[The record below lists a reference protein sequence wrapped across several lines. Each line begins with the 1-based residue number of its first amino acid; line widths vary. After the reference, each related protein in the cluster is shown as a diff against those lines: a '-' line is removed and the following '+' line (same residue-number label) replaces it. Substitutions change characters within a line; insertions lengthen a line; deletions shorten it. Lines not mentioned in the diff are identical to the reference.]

1 MLLDREEEEQGTM
14 HTAAGGRRQAGGLL
28 TDYIA
33 IAGAFNAA
41 VAARCF
47 MMLCTQRPT
56 YIVER
61 WVV

>member
-41 VAARCF
+41 VA
-47 MMLCTQRPT
+47 
-56 YIVER
+56 
-61 WVV
+61 VVL